1 MRERRCAMS
10 NSEHIARI
18 KRAELLSSIGAGVLG
33 GGIALLLAKF
43 LAPYAIPILLLGLIS
58 HAIGMSRKHG
68 LEQQSQSVAS
78 GGRRLCTGS
87 AGWRWLLYCS
97 SSSSASFDDAIL
109 RAVTNCGFE
118 DRQN

>member
-1 MRERRCAMS
+1 MS

-68 LEQQSQSVAS
+68 LEQQSQSVRVWWAEA
-78 GGRRLCTGS
+78 LYWFC
-87 AGWRWLLYCS
+87 WLALV
-97 SSSSASFDDAIL
+97 ALLLFI
-109 RAVTNCGFE
+109 VF
-118 DRQN
+118 RQFR